1 MSNTTSFIRI
11 LAIVLFALGCE
22 PSQEASVFEPPPLP
36 PSRTLTLPNDQL
48 IALDWHG
55 QGTIGAK
62 VTQKRDVAGPG
73 VEFDIYFPTNK
84 PGHRSINYVSSGKG
98 GFGALLDADLRGY
111 EAFALNFTLVAIDG
125 SSSPELAQRLIVGP
139 LIGPTAGGQA
149 YEYKPATLAFDS
161 GRTTADIKMPI
172 STHLI
177 RQIGFHAHMDDPNQW
192 NPAGTMVTLR
202 IEPADDAG
210 PVPCRAAAITPTK
223 N

>member
-177 RQIGFHAHMDDPNQW
+177 RQIG
-192 NPAGTMVTLR
+192 
-202 IEPADDAG
+202 
-210 PVPCRAAAITPTK
+210 
-223 N
+223 

>member
-11 LAIVLFALGCE
+11 LAVVLFALGCQ
-22 PSQEASVFEPPPLP
+22 PSQKIPVFEPPPLP

-62 VTQKRDVAGPG
+62 VIKKRDVAGPG

-98 GFGALLDADLRGY
+98 GFGALLDADVRDY
-111 EAFALNFTLVAIDG
+111 EAFALNFTLVSIDG
-125 SSSPELAQRLIVGP
+125 SSSPELAHRLIVGP
-139 LIGPTAGGQA
+139 LIGPTAGA
-149 YEYKPATLAFDS
+149 KPYEYKPATLAFDS
-161 GRTTADIKMPI
+161 GQTTADIKMPI

-177 RQIGFHAHMDDPNQW
+177 RQIGFHAHMEDPEQW
-192 NPAGTMVTLR
+192 NRAGTMVTLR
-202 IEPADDAG
+202 ITPAENAG
-210 PVPCRAAAITPTK
+210 PIPCRSAAITPK
-223 N
+223 E